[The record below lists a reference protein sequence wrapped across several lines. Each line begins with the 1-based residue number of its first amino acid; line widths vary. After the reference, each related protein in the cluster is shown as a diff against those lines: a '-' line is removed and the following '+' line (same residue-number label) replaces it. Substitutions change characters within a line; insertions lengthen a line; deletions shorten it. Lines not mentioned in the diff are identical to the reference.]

1 LSLRGAAGCAGA
13 ARPIRHCRAAPI
25 YRKIA
30 RKIAAT
36 AEEHAMTSPSFRP
49 VHELIGDIAAR
60 RLSPVD
66 LVEECLARIARL
78 DPRLR
83 AFVSVNAANARL
95 AAEAADKAV
104 RAGHAVGPLH
114 GIPIAIK
121 DLVEIEGEVAMGGS
135 AAWRGRIAPHTATL
149 YRRLLAAG
157 MINLGKTHT
166 VEFAYGGWGTNQ
178 HLGTPWNPWDAAT
191 HRTPGGSSSGSGVA
205 VAARMAP
212 CAIGTDTGGSV
223 RIPAAWNGITGLK
236 TTVGRIST
244 FGVLPLS
251 PTLDTP
257 GPITR
262 DIEDAALL
270 FGVLQGADPRDRH
283 TRGVH
288 DVDPLAGLRRGVK
301 GLRLARLPAHERD
314 GIDGE
319 VLAAYDRAVDALAG
333 LGAEIAEVALPARF
347 AELGAI
353 NGRIMSAEAYAA
365 LADLVDD
372 NAQRLDQDVRPRVRA
387 GAAISS
393 RDYLTALAE
402 RERMKASFA
411 AAIEG
416 VDALLTPTAV
426 TPAIPIASVDQ
437 SGTPAVFT
445 RWVNFLDLCAAA
457 VPNGLTAGGLPTS
470 LQIVCRAYAEPLA
483 LRIGYAYQA
492 AHDWHL
498 RVPPM
503 AA

>member
-1 LSLRGAAGCAGA
+1 MSSAA
-13 ARPIRHCRAAPI
+13 
-25 YRKIA
+25 
-30 RKIAAT
+30 
-36 AEEHAMTSPSFRP
+36 FRP
-49 VHELIGDIAAR
+49 VHELAAELAAR

-66 LVEECLARIARL
+66 LVDECLARIERL
-78 DPRLR
+78 EPRLR
-83 AFVSVNAANARL
+83 AFVSVNATKARL
-95 AAEAADKAV
+95 AAEAADKAI

-121 DLVEIEGEVAMGGS
+121 DLVEIQGEVARGGS
-135 AAWRGRIAPHTATL
+135 AAWRHRIAPHTATL
-149 YRRLLAAG
+149 MRKLLAAG

-166 VEFAYGGWGTNQ
+166 VEFAFGGWGTNQ
-178 HLGTPWNPWDAAT
+178 HLGTPWNPWDDT
-191 HRTPGGSSSGSGVA
+191 VHRTPGGSSSGSGVA

-236 TTVGRIST
+236 TSVGRIST

-262 DIEDAALL
+262 DVEDAALL
-270 FGVLQGADPRDRH
+270 LTVLQGEDRRDRH

-288 DVDPLAGLRRGVK
+288 EVDPMADLRRGVK
-301 GLRLARLPAHERD
+301 GLRLARLPNHERD
-314 GIDGE
+314 SIDAE
-319 VLAAYDRAVDALAG
+319 VLAAYDRSADALAN
-333 LGAEIAEVALPARF
+333 LGAEIVDVALPGRF
-347 AELGAI
+347 ADLGAI

-365 LADLVDD
+365 LAELVDD
-372 NAQRLDQDVRPRVRA
+372 NAQPLDQDVRPRVRG
-387 GAAISS
+387 GATISS
-393 RDYLTALAE
+393 RDYLIALAE
-402 RERMKASFA
+402 RERMKASFD

-416 VDALLTPTAV
+416 VDAVLTPTAV
-426 TPAIPIASVDQ
+426 TPALPVGSIDQ
-437 SGTPAVFT
+437 NTTPAMLT
-445 RWVNFLDLCAAA
+445 RWVNFLDLCATA
-457 VPNGLTAGGLPTS
+457 VPNGFTAAGLPTS
-470 LQIVCRAYAEPLA
+470 LQIVCRAYAEPMA

>member
-1 LSLRGAAGCAGA
+1 
-13 ARPIRHCRAAPI
+13 
-25 YRKIA
+25 
-30 RKIAAT
+30 
-36 AEEHAMTSPSFRP
+36 MTTSAFHP
-49 VHELIGDIAAR
+49 VHILAADIAAR

-66 LVEECLARIARL
+66 LVDEYLARIERL
-78 DPRLR
+78 EPKLH

-95 AAEAADKAV
+95 AAEAADKAI
-104 RAGHAVGPLH
+104 RSGHAIGPLH

-135 AAWRGRIAPHTATL
+135 AAWRDRLAPHTATL
-149 YRRLLAAG
+149 MSKLMAAG

-178 HLGTPWNPWDAAT
+178 HLGTPWNPWDANT

-212 CAIGTDTGGSV
+212 WAIGTDTGGSV

-236 TTVGRIST
+236 TTIGRVST

-270 FGVLQGADPRDRH
+270 LAVLQGTDPRDKH

-288 DVDPLAGLRRGVK
+288 DVDPMASLRRGVK
-301 GLRLARLPAHERD
+301 GLRLGRLPGEERG
-314 GIDGE
+314 GIDAE
-319 VLAAYDRAVDALAG
+319 VLAAYDRSVDSLAT
-333 LGAEIAEVALPARF
+333 LGAEIVDLTLPACF
-347 AELGAI
+347 ADLGAI

-365 LADLVDD
+365 LFHLIDD
-372 NAQRLDQDVRPRVRA
+372 NAQSLDQDVRPRVRA
-387 GAAISS
+387 GATISS
-393 RDYLTALAE
+393 RDYLIALAE
-402 RERMKASFA
+402 RERMKVSFN

-426 TPAIPIASVDQ
+426 TPAIPVASIDQ
-437 SGTPAVFT
+437 NTTPAMLT

-457 VPNGLTAGGLPTS
+457 VPNGFSAGGLPTS
-470 LQIVCRAYAEPLA
+470 LQIIGRAYAEPLV

-503 AA
+503 GK

>member
-1 LSLRGAAGCAGA
+1 
-13 ARPIRHCRAAPI
+13 
-25 YRKIA
+25 
-30 RKIAAT
+30 
-36 AEEHAMTSPSFRP
+36 MTSPALLP
-49 VHELIGDIAAR
+49 VHTLAADIAAR

-66 LVEECLARIARL
+66 LVDECLRRIERL
-78 DPRLR
+78 EPRLH

-95 AAEAADKAV
+95 AAEAADKAI
-104 RAGHAVGPLH
+104 RSGHAVGPLH

-121 DLVEIEGEVAMGGS
+121 DLVEIEGEIAMGGT
-135 AAWRGRIAPHTATL
+135 AAWRNRIAPRTATL
-149 YRRLLAAG
+149 MRRLMAAG

-178 HLGTPWNPWDAAT
+178 HLGTPWNPWDANT

-212 CAIGTDTGGSV
+212 WAIGTDTGGSV
-223 RIPAAWNGITGLK
+223 RVPAAWNGITGLK
-236 TTVGRIST
+236 TTIGRIST

-270 FGVLQGADPRDRH
+270 LTVLQGTDSHDRQ
-283 TRGVH
+283 TAGVR
-288 DVDPLAGLRRGVK
+288 DVDPMPNLRRGVK
-301 GLRLARLPAHERD
+301 GLRLGRLPREERD
-314 GIDGE
+314 GIDAD
-319 VLAAYDRAVDALAG
+319 VLAAYDRSVASLAV
-333 LGAEIAEVALPARF
+333 LGADIVDIALPARF
-347 AELGAI
+347 ADLGAV

-365 LADLVDD
+365 LSHLVDD
-372 NAQRLDQDVRPRVRA
+372 NAQELDQDVRPRVRA

-393 RDYLTALAE
+393 KDYLAALAE
-402 RERMKASFA
+402 RERMKISFN

-426 TPAIPIASVDQ
+426 TPAIPVAAIDQ
-437 SGTPAVFT
+437 NTTPAMFT
-445 RWVNFLDLCAAA
+445 RWVNFLDLCAVA
-457 VPNGLTAGGLPTS
+457 VPNGLSADGLPTS
-470 LQIVCRAYAEPLA
+470 LQIVCRSYAESLA
-483 LRIGYAYQA
+483 LRIGHAYQT

-503 AA
+503 AE

>member
-1 LSLRGAAGCAGA
+1 
-13 ARPIRHCRAAPI
+13 
-25 YRKIA
+25 
-30 RKIAAT
+30 
-36 AEEHAMTSPSFRP
+36 MTSPALLP
-49 VHELIGDIAAR
+49 VHTLAADIAAR

-66 LVEECLARIARL
+66 LVDECLTRIDRL
-78 DPRLR
+78 EPRLH

-95 AAEAADKAV
+95 AAEAADKAI
-104 RAGHAVGPLH
+104 RSGHAVGPLH

-121 DLVEIEGEVAMGGS
+121 DLVEIEGEIAMGGT
-135 AAWRGRIAPHTATL
+135 AAWRNRVAPRTATL
-149 YRRLLAAG
+149 MRRLMAAG

-178 HLGTPWNPWDAAT
+178 HLGTPWNPWDAST

-236 TTVGRIST
+236 TTIGRIST

-270 FGVLQGADPRDRH
+270 LTVLQGADPRDRQ
-283 TRGVH
+283 TTGVR
-288 DVDPLAGLRRGVK
+288 DVDPMSNLRRGVK
-301 GLRLARLPAHERD
+301 GLRLARLPREERD
-314 GIDGE
+314 GIDAD
-319 VLAAYDRAVDALAG
+319 VLAAYDRSADSLAG
-333 LGAEIAEVALPARF
+333 LGAEIVDIALPARF
-347 AELGAI
+347 ADLGAV

-365 LADLVDD
+365 LSHLVDD
-372 NAQRLDQDVRPRVRA
+372 NVQELDQDVRPRVRA
-387 GAAISS
+387 GAGISS
-393 RDYLTALAE
+393 KDYLAALAE
-402 RERMKASFA
+402 REQMKVSFN

-426 TPAIPIASVDQ
+426 TPAIPVAAIDQ
-437 SGTPAVFT
+437 NTTPAMFT
-445 RWVNFLDLCAAA
+445 RWVNFLDLCAVA
-457 VPNGLTAGGLPTS
+457 VPNGLSSDGLPTS
-470 LQIVCRAYAEPLA
+470 LQIVCRSYAEPLA
-483 LRIGYAYQA
+483 LRIGHAYQSE
-492 AHDWHL
+492 HDWHL

>member
-1 LSLRGAAGCAGA
+1 MSTNLAQLPLHALS
-13 ARPIRHCRAAPI
+13 ARLKSRSI
-25 YRKIA
+25 
-30 RKIAAT
+30 
-36 AEEHAMTSPSFRP
+36 
-49 VHELIGDIAAR
+49 
-60 RLSPVD
+60 SPVD
-66 LVEECLARIARL
+66 IVATCLERITKL
-78 DPRLR
+78 DPKLH
-83 AFVSVNAANARL
+83 AFIEVYDKEARL
-95 AAEAADKAV
+95 AAEAADKAI
-104 RAGHAVGPLH
+104 RSGHAVGPLH

-121 DLVEIEGEVAMGGS
+121 DLVEIEGEVAMGGT
-135 AAWRGRIAPHTATL
+135 AAWRDRIAPHTATL
-149 YRRLLAAG
+149 MRKLMAVG

-178 HLGTPWNPWDAAT
+178 HLGTPWNPWDAGT

-205 VAARMAP
+205 VGARMAP
-212 CAIGTDTGGSV
+212 WAIGTDTGGSV
-223 RIPAAWNGITGLK
+223 RIPAAWNGVTGLK
-236 TTVGRIST
+236 TTIGRVST

-270 FGVLQGADPRDRH
+270 LTVLQGGDPRDRQ
-283 TRGVH
+283 TLGVH
-288 DVDPLAGLRRGVK
+288 DVDPMPDLRRGVK
-301 GLRLARLPAHERD
+301 GLRLGRLPNEERD
-314 GIDGE
+314 GIDAE
-319 VLAAYDRAVDALAG
+319 VLAAYDRSLDSLAT
-333 LGAEIAEVALPARF
+333 LGAEIVDIALPARF
-347 AELGAI
+347 ADLGAI

-365 LADLVDD
+365 LSHLVDD
-372 NAQRLDQDVRPRVRA
+372 NAQQLDQDVRPRVRA

-393 RDYLTALAE
+393 RDYLVALAE
-402 RERMKASFA
+402 RARMKLAFNT
-411 AAIEG
+411 AIEG

-426 TPAIPIASVDQ
+426 TPAIPVASIDQ
-437 SGTPAVFT
+437 NTTPAMFT

-457 VPNGLTAGGLPTS
+457 VPNGFTAGGLPTS

-483 LRIGYAYQA
+483 LRIGYAYQV